1 MIRRRAWLFLLAF
14 SVRFVAAN
22 HACTAEPL
30 TIVALGDSITRGTRE
45 GVTAEQTFSH
55 LLEQQLIASGRE
67 VRVVN
72 QGVGGETTAGALGRL
87 DRDVLALKPSI
98 VVVMYGTNDCWVDA
112 GQKESRLSEE
122 EFERNLTE
130 LVNRL
135 RAAGAEPILM
145 TEPCYAKQSPA
156 NGLGEHANRRLSWY
170 MNACRRVA
178 MRQDIVLVDNFREW
192 SLPPKGRSDERNVQD
207 LTTDGYHPNPAGHA
221 FIATTMFNAL
231 AAAVDSVSGGPLDF
245 KVRLEEVLSHDDG
258 KFLWYHPRATVY
270 PDPTN
275 PRAEVQLLTLQ
286 KHLMVSDHYDGLATM
301 SRTEKLLAG
310 SKVNLAAGSSSGTWS
325 PPTPVPSLAW
335 QKDANGDTI
344 AVCDVTPGYFEN
356 FNKVIAF
363 GAKILYDESGK
374 QLTDERYSHQIAYA
388 VYSPGKH
395 GDWSDWQTLELPDLP
410 EMFHLATP
418 GCAQWIADNGD
429 GNILL
434 PIYHKGPT
442 GEAYSVT
449 VLRCGFDGKKI
460 TLRKQG
466 NTLALPEVRGLCE
479 PSLARYR
486 GRYYLTLRND
496 LRGYVT
502 TSDDGLNYAAIAPW
516 LFDDGN
522 ELGSYNTQQHWL
534 VHSGGLFL
542 VYTRRGAN
550 NDHIIRHRAPLFM
563 ARVDTSTLRVVRSS
577 EKIIIPERGGEFGNF
592 GANAAT
598 PAESWVTVG
607 EGVWDDDARQRG
619 AKGTVFIAH
628 IEWSRPN
635 LLRGGS
641 GPARFVDLLQD

>member
-1 MIRRRAWLFLLAF
+1 MLRAAALLLCF
-14 SVRFVAAN
+14 AAGLPTF
-22 HACTAEPL
+22 AAEPL
-30 TIVALGDSITRGTRE
+30 TIVSLGDSITLGTRA
-45 GVTAEQTFSH
+45 GVTDEQTFSH
-55 LLEQQLIASGRE
+55 LLEQKLIASGRE

-72 QGVGGETTAGALGRL
+72 QGVGGETTAGALARL
-87 DRDVLALKPSI
+87 DRDVLALKPAI

-112 GQKESRLSEE
+112 GKKESRLSEE

-130 LVNRL
+130 LVKRL
-135 RAAGAEPILM
+135 RAAGVEPILM
-145 TEPCYAKQSPA
+145 TEPCYARKSPA
-156 NGLGEHANRRLSWY
+156 NGLGEHGNRRLSSY
-170 MNACRRVA
+170 MDACRHIA
-178 MRQDIVLVDNFREW
+178 MRQDVLLVDNYREW
-192 SLPPKGRSDERNVQD
+192 LSESERRGGRGLGDIED

-221 FIATTMFNAL
+221 FIANTMFKAL
-231 AAAVDSVSGGPLDF
+231 AAAVDSARSGPVDF

-270 PDPTN
+270 PDTFTYPTK
-275 PRAEVQLLTLQ
+275 AWTLLAGLITLQ

-301 SRTEKLLAG
+301 NRTESRTDAG
-310 SKVNLAAGSSSGTWS
+310 WS

-335 QKDANGDTI
+335 RKDDNGDTI
-344 AVCDVTPGYFEN
+344 AVCDVTPDYFEP

-363 GAKILYDESGK
+363 GAKILYDDSGK
-374 QLTDERYSHQIAYA
+374 QLTNARYSHQIAYA
-388 VYSPGKH
+388 VYSPETNGS
-395 GDWSDWQTLELPDLP
+395 WSNWQTLELPDVP
-410 EMFHLATP
+410 EKFHLATP
-418 GCAQWIADNGD
+418 GCAQWIVEDTSGH
-429 GNILL
+429 ILL

-449 VLRCGFDGKKI
+449 VLHCGFDGKKI
-460 TLRKQG
+460 TLLEQG
-466 NTLALPEVRGLCE
+466 GTLELAEVRGLCE

-502 TSDDGLNYAAIAPW
+502 TSEDGLNYAAITPW
-516 LFDDGN
+516 LFGDGS

-607 EGVWDDDARQRG
+607 EGVWGDEARQRG

-628 IEWSRPN
+628 IEWSWPN
-635 LLRGGS
+635 QLRGGS

>member
-1 MIRRRAWLFLLAF
+1 MMLRAVALLVCFA
-14 SVRFVAAN
+14 VGVPTAA
-22 HACTAEPL
+22 AEPL
-30 TIVALGDSITRGTRE
+30 TIVTLGDSITRGTRE
-45 GVTAEQTFSH
+45 GVTNEQTFSH
-55 LLEQQLIASGRE
+55 LLEQQLIATGRE

-72 QGVGGETTAGALGRL
+72 QGVGGETTAGALARL
-87 DRDVLALKPSI
+87 DRDVLALKPAI

-130 LVNRL
+130 LVKRI
-135 RAAGAEPILM
+135 RAAGVEPILM
-145 TEPCYAKQSPA
+145 TEPCYAKKSPA
-156 NGLGEHANRRLSWY
+156 NGLGEHGNRRLSWY
-170 MNACRRVA
+170 MNACGRVA
-178 MRQDIVLVDNFREW
+178 ARQDIVLVDNFREW
-192 SLPPKGRSDERNVQD
+192 SLPPKGRSDERNVND

-221 FIATTMFNAL
+221 FIATTIFKAL
-231 AAAVDSVSGGPLDF
+231 AAAVDSVSSGPVDF

-258 KFLWYHPRATVY
+258 KFLWYHPRATLY

-275 PRAEVQLLTLQ
+275 PRAAVQLLTLQ

-301 SRTEKLLAG
+301 SRTG
-310 SKVNLAAGSSSGTWS
+310 DLAAESDDGTWT

-344 AVCDVTPGYFEN
+344 AVCDVTPGYCSG
-356 FNKVIAF
+356 KVIAF
-363 GAKILYDESGK
+363 GAKILYDDSGK
-374 QLTDERYSHQIAYA
+374 QLTDARYSHQIAYA
-388 VYSPGKH
+388 VYSPGT
-395 GDWSDWQTLELPDLP
+395 GGSWSEWQTLELPDVP
-410 EMFHLATP
+410 EKFHLATP
-418 GCAQWIADNGD
+418 GCAQWIVENTAGH
-429 GNILL
+429 ILL

-449 VLRCGFDGKKI
+449 VLRCGFDGKKV
-460 TLRKQG
+460 TLLEQG
-466 NTLALPEVRGLCE
+466 NTLELAEVRGLCE

-502 TSDDGLNYAAIAPW
+502 TSDDGLNYAAITPW
-516 LFDDGN
+516 LFDDGS

-563 ARVDTSTLRVVRSS
+563 ARVDTSTLRVIRAS
-577 EKIIIPERGGEFGNF
+577 EKVIIPERGGEFGNF

-598 PAESWVTVG
+598 PAESWATVG
-607 EGVWDDDARQRG
+607 EGVWDDDARKRG

-635 LLRGGS
+635 QLRGGS

>member
-1 MIRRRAWLFLLAF
+1 MMRRAVALLVCFA
-14 SVRFVAAN
+14 VGIPTNA
-22 HACTAEPL
+22 AEPL
-30 TIVALGDSITRGTRE
+30 TIVTLGDSITRGTRE
-45 GVTAEQTFSH
+45 GVTTEQTFSH

-72 QGVGGETTAGALGRL
+72 QGVGGETTAGALARL
-87 DRDVLALKPSI
+87 DRDVLVLKPAI

-112 GQKESRLSEE
+112 GQKQSRLSLE
-122 EFERNLTE
+122 EFESNLTE
-130 LVNRL
+130 LVHSL
-135 RAAGAEPILM
+135 RAAGVEPILM

-156 NGLGEHANRRLSWY
+156 NGLGEHGNVRLELY
-170 MNACRRVA
+170 MTSSLGVA
-178 MRQDIVLVDNFREW
+178 ARNDVVWVDNFTDWFRAM
-192 SLPPKGRSDERNVQD
+192 RSGQSIEDW
-207 LTTDGYHPNPAGHA
+207 TTDGYHPNPGGHA

-245 KVRLEEVLSHDDG
+245 KVRLEEVLSHDDR
-258 KFLWYHPRATVY
+258 KFLWYHPRATLY
-270 PDPTN
+270 PDPEN
-275 PRAEVQLLTLQ
+275 PRGAVQLITLQ

-301 SRTEKLLAG
+301 SRTGDLT
-310 SKVNLAAGSSSGTWS
+310 AGSSDAGWT

-335 QKDANGDTI
+335 QKDAHGDTI
-344 AVCDVTPGYFEN
+344 AVCDVTPGYCSG
-356 FNKVIAF
+356 KVIAF
-363 GAKILYDESGK
+363 GAKILYDDSGK
-374 QLTDERYSHQIAYA
+374 QLTDARYSHQIAYA
-388 VYSPGKH
+388 IYSPGTS
-395 GDWSDWQTLELPDLP
+395 GSWSDWQALELPDLP
-410 EMFHLATP
+410 EKFHLATP
-418 GCAQWIADNGD
+418 GCAQWIVEDNARR
-429 GNILL
+429 ILL

-449 VLRCGFDGKKI
+449 VLRCAFDGKKVTFLEQGR
-460 TLRKQG
+460 TLR
-466 NTLALPEVRGLCE
+466 LAEVRGLCE

-502 TSDDGLNYAAIAPW
+502 TSDDGLNYEPITSW
-516 LFDDGN
+516 LFDDGSD
-522 ELGSYNTQQHWL
+522 LGSYNTQQHWL
-534 VHSGGLFL
+534 AHSGGLFL

-563 ARVDTSTLRVVRSS
+563 ARVDTSTLRVIRAS

-607 EGVWDDDARQRG
+607 EGVWDDDARKRG

-635 LLRGGS
+635 QLRGGS
-641 GPARFVDLLQD
+641 GPARFVDLLPN

>member
-1 MIRRRAWLFLLAF
+1 MRRAVALLVCLALC
-14 SVRFVAAN
+14 VPTIA
-22 HACTAEPL
+22 AEPL
-30 TIVALGDSITRGTRE
+30 TIVTLGDSITRGTRE
-45 GVTAEQTFSH
+45 GVTNEQTFSH

-72 QGVGGETTAGALGRL
+72 QGVGGETTAGALVRL
-87 DRDVLALKPSI
+87 DRDVLALKPAI

-112 GQKESRLSEE
+112 GQQKSRLSLE
-122 EFERNLTE
+122 EFEHNLTE
-130 LVNRL
+130 LVKRL
-135 RAAGAEPILM
+135 RAAGVEPILM

-156 NGLGEHANRRLSWY
+156 NGLGEHGNLRLVDY
-170 MNACRRVA
+170 VNASRDVA
-178 MRQDIVLVDNFREW
+178 GRNDIALVDNFTRWLAQIRRNLPLEEW
-192 SLPPKGRSDERNVQD
+192 
-207 LTTDGYHPNPAGHA
+207 TTDGYHPNPKGHEH
-221 FIATTMFNAL
+221 IATLMFPVVAT
-231 AAAVDSVSGGPLDF
+231 AVDRAMGPPVSF
-245 KVRLEEVLSHDDG
+245 TVRLEEVLSHDDG

-270 PDPTN
+270 PDPN
-275 PRAEVQLLTLQ
+275 NSKGAVQLITLQ

-301 SRTEKLLAG
+301 SRTGDLT
-310 SKVNLAAGSSSGTWS
+310 AGSSDAGWT
-325 PPTPVPSLAW
+325 PPAPVPSLAW
-335 QKDANGDTI
+335 QKDANSDTI

-363 GAKILYDESGK
+363 GAKILYDDSGK
-374 QLTDERYSHQIAYA
+374 QLTDARYSHQIAYA
-388 VYSPGKH
+388 IYSPGSN
-395 GDWSDWQTLELPDLP
+395 GSWSDWQTLELPDVP
-410 EMFHLATP
+410 EKFHLATP
-418 GCAQWIADNGD
+418 GCAQWIVENTSGH
-429 GNILL
+429 ILL
-434 PIYHKGPT
+434 PIYHKGPA

-449 VLRCGFDGKKI
+449 VLRCAFDGEKVKLVEQGR
-460 TLRKQG
+460 TLH
-466 NTLALPEVRGLCE
+466 LAEVRGLCE

-502 TSDDGLNYAAIAPW
+502 TSDDGLNYAAITPW
-516 LFDDGN
+516 LFDDGSD
-522 ELGSYNTQQHWL
+522 LGSYNTQQHWL
-534 VHSGGLFL
+534 AHSGGLFL

-563 ARVDTSTLRVVRSS
+563 ARVDTSTLRVVRAS

-607 EGVWDDDARQRG
+607 EGVWDAAARKRG

-635 LLRGGS
+635 QLRGGS
-641 GPARFVDLLQD
+641 GPARFVELLPD